1 MKNFI
6 IIGCLIGSIFAFTG
20 DLGPVATTLP
30 ATMDSSSVA
39 AEASAKPANKIVT
52 ASRPP
57 STVTEVT
64 YAKEEAIVPEVKKPV
79 FTLQNVNG
87 ITLYDDPGSVVKKLG
102 KPEKITE
109 DPYLK
114 ELETYQYPNMDVIFS
129 DGMIFS
135 VEMAEGTKSLMID
148 GHKVAATVEAVK
160 EALGQP
166 DYITEDGIVFERG
179 EALLKLFIDP
189 DTGKLTSIHYFQSFS
204 M

>member
-6 IIGCLIGSIFAFTG
+6 FIGCLIGSIFAFTG

-30 ATMDSSSVA
+30 TAMDSSSVA

-52 ASRPP
+52 ASMPP

-64 YAKEEAIVPEVKKPV
+64 YAKEEASVPEVKKPV

-135 VEMAEGTKSLMID
+135 VELAEGTKSLMID
-148 GHKVAATVEAVK
+148 GHKVAATVKAVK